1 MNLLAAPRP
10 DDIVRYM
17 MGQPLDFDPGTKFVY
32 SNLGYLVLGR
42 IIEAVTGQRYEQWVR
57 QNVLAPVG
65 ITRMEL
71 GRGLPEDRAKD
82 EVQYFDSRKR
92 TGACLYPPRVG
103 QRVPLPDGANNIE
116 GYEAHGGWIA
126 SAVDLVRFS
135 SAFDIENKSPLLN
148 AKSIREMW
156 ARPAGAAGLGA
167 KNQPRASYYGCGWNV
182 RPTGTGNKL
191 NAWHTGLIPGTSTL
205 LVRRHDNLN
214 WAVLFNTEANAERK
228 VLADLID
235 GPMHDAANAVKKWPT
250 VDLFSKYASGT

>member
-71 GRGLPEDRAKD
+71 GRGLPEDRAAG

-92 TGACLYPPRVG
+92 TGTCLYPPKVG
-103 QRVPLPDGANNIE
+103 TRVPLPDGANNIE

-126 SAVDLVRFS
+126 SAVDLVRFA
-135 SAFDIENKSPLLN
+135 SAFDVENKSPLLN

-156 ARPAGAAGLGA
+156 AQARRRGWIGPT
-167 KNQPRASYYGCGWNV
+167 NQPKASYYGCGWNV
-182 RPTGTGNKL
+182 RPTGSGGKL

-250 VDLFSKYASGT
+250 VDLFSKFASGT